1 MYDSEDLKAASISS
15 SAIGIAGIVVTGGIL
30 FQTLAAPVITIGG
43 IANGF
48 AWLFGTTTAAS
59 SSVVF
64 GLPGI
69 VIGVLGIAGSLYFKH
84 RSREK
89 IDLQLSELS
98 EQIEHSIKQEKLKMG
113 NQLIKTQKES
123 IDRICNNVDHEI
135 TQEFIQK
142 LEELAAIELNDNQE
156 EHLDALLKVLQSLKL
171 QVNL

>member
-1 MYDSEDLKAASISS
+1 
-15 SAIGIAGIVVTGGIL
+15 
-30 FQTLAAPVITIGG
+30 
-43 IANGF
+43 
-48 AWLFGTTTAAS
+48 
-59 SSVVF
+59 
-64 GLPGI
+64 
-69 VIGVLGIAGSLYFKH
+69 
-84 RSREK
+84 
-89 IDLQLSELS
+89 
-98 EQIEHSIKQEKLKMG
+98 MG